1 MSALIPTNTRS
12 LRLVRSRPVR
22 VYLCGPVKK
31 NCWRHQLV
39 PGLRHEFPADGERA
53 RHDVLTE
60 LPTISTGFTC
70 NGPWFVGCDH
80 GCMHGRCSHGALGY
94 CFDNGE
100 QDRSIVFRA
109 NIERIN
115 RADAVFAYIDRAQ
128 AYGSAFELGYAG
140 AIGMPIFVGFPPR
153 VSWRDD
159 MWFSAQ
165 AGLGSATGHAG
176 AVEVLWKK
184 FCDTIETGLRNTRA
198 IPEENSRVAAP
209 SSLADTDWGPL

>member
-1 MSALIPTNTRS
+1 MSALIPNNTLS
-12 LRLVRSRPVR
+12 LRLVRNRPVR

-53 RHDVLTE
+53 LHDVLTE

-115 RADAVFAYIDRAQ
+115 RADAVFAFIDRAQ
-128 AYGSAFELGYAG
+128 AYGSAFELGYAS
-140 AIGMPIFVGFPPR
+140 AIGKPIFVGFPPR

-165 AGLGSATGHAG
+165 AGLGGATGHAG
-176 AVEVLWKK
+176 SVEVLWKK
-184 FCDTIETGLRNTRA
+184 FCDTIGTGLQNTRS
-198 IPEENSRVAAP
+198 IFEENSRTAAL
-209 SSLADTDWGPL
+209 SSLADMDWGPL

>member
-1 MSALIPTNTRS
+1 MSALIPTNTRA
-12 LRLVRSRPVR
+12 LRLVRNRPVR

-31 NCWRHQLV
+31 NCWRHLLV

-115 RADAVFAYIDRAQ
+115 RADAVFAFIDRAQ
-128 AYGSAFELGYAG
+128 AYGSAFELGYAS
-140 AIGMPIFVGFPPR
+140 AIGKPIFVGFPPR

-165 AGLGSATGHAG
+165 AGLGSATGHAD

-184 FCDTIETGLRNTRA
+184 FCETIGTGLQNTFS
-198 IPEENSRVAAP
+198 IFEENSRAAAL
-209 SSLADTDWGPL
+209 S

>member
-1 MSALIPTNTRS
+1 MSALIPTNTLS
-12 LRLVRSRPVR
+12 LRLVRNRPVR

-60 LPTISTGFTC
+60 LPTVSTGFTC

-115 RADAVFAYIDRAQ
+115 RADAVFAFIDRAQ
-128 AYGSAFELGYAG
+128 AYGSAFELGYAS
-140 AIGMPIFVGFPPR
+140 AIGKPIFVGFPPR

-176 AVEVLWKK
+176 AVEMLWQK
-184 FCDTIETGLRNTRA
+184 FCDTIGAGLQNTRS
-198 IPEENSRVAAP
+198 IFEENSRTAAL
-209 SSLADTDWGPL
+209 SSLAEMNWGRL

>member
-1 MSALIPTNTRS
+1 MSALIPTNTLS
-12 LRLVRSRPVR
+12 LPQVRYRPVR
-22 VYLCGPVKK
+22 VYLCGPIAK
-31 NCWRHQLV
+31 NCWRHKLV

-60 LPTISTGFTC
+60 LPTISAGFTC

-80 GCMHGRCSHGALGY
+80 GCMHGPCSHGALGY

-115 RADAVFAYIDRAQ
+115 RADAVFAFIDRAQ
-128 AYGSAFELGYAG
+128 AYGSAFELGYAS
-140 AIGMPIFVGFPPR
+140 AIGKPIFVGFPPR

-159 MWFSAQ
+159 MWFAAQ
-165 AGLGSATGHAG
+165 AGLGGATGHAG

-184 FCDTIETGLRNTRA
+184 FCDTIGTGLQNTRS
-198 IPEENSRVAAP
+198 IFEENSRIAAL
-209 SSLADTDWGPL
+209 SSLADLDWGPL